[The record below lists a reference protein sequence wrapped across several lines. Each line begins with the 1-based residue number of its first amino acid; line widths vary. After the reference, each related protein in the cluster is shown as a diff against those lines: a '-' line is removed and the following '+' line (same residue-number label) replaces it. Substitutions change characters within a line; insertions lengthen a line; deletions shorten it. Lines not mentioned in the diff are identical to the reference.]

1 MRKTVCGGEGGEE
14 GVCGE
19 GGGGGGGGGADSRIA
34 NKLSAYLLA
43 FSGFSLFSTDDRTNT

>member
-1 MRKTVCGGEGGEE
+1 MKKTVCGGEGGEE

-19 GGGGGGGGGADSRIA
+19 GGGGGGADSRIA